1 MGSATCVLGPV
12 SLACVADELT
22 PGRAGFSLSATQ
34 VKYCGTVNIVAA
46 FVEAMFDLYRKILNE
61 FFIIWLHP
69 ANLNE

>member
-1 MGSATCVLGPV
+1 MVRQPRACSAE
-12 SLACVADELT
+12 SLCVADELT
-22 PGRAGFSLSATQ
+22 PGVAGFSLSATQ
-34 VKYCGTVNIVAA
+34 AKYCGTVNIVAA